1 MKAHNHNERI
11 FYNSTTE
18 SLWDNLSKKKK
29 KNTSLRSVPW
39 HSTFADDST
48 IQQAVEE
55 AGH

>member
-1 MKAHNHNERI
+1 MEEHNHNESI

-18 SLWDNLSKKKK
+18 ILWDNLSKENIK
-29 KNTSLRSVPW
+29 LRRVPR